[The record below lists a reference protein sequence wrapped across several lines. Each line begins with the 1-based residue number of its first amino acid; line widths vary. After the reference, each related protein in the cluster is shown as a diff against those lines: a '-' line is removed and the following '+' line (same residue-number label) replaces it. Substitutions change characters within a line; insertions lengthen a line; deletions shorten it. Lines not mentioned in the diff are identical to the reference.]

1 MFTTRTKRRENKI
14 KVPFLFLF
22 SLFHILV
29 PHGHIKEKEIRQS
42 PGLTDWHVNFY
53 FFGREIVYFVFL
65 FPLSSSLGFEP
76 TLQKIERF
84 DGKGPKR
91 RGEIKTLL

>member
-1 MFTTRTKRRENKI
+1 MRLDKSPNYKTS
-14 KVPFLFLF
+14 F
-22 SLFHILV
+22 SGSQAQRNGAH